1 MMITR
6 RGFIG
11 SILASMTA
19 PAFIKAEIL
28 MPVRELYV
36 PFRHIVM
43 YDIARDAM
51 ILRADLLCSGIGKQY
66 SCEIDVTG
74 AHSSG
79 TLPALRKSVER
90 LILERADTESAG
102 RIYAPLAIPH
112 GVQSLRQYE
121 DRIRVSREW
130 SD

>member
-1 MMITR
+1 MITR

-19 PAFIKAEIL
+19 PAFVRAEIL

-43 YDIARDAM
+43 YDIVRDAM
-51 ILRADLLCSGIGKQY
+51 IMRVDLLCSGIGKQY
-66 SCEIDVTG
+66 SCEIDITG
-74 AHSSG
+74 AGSSG
-79 TLPALRKSVER
+79 TLPALRKNAEG
-90 LILERADTESAG
+90 LILESAG
-102 RIYAPLAIPH
+102 GDGAGRSYGRLEIPP
-112 GVQSLRQYE
+112 GVQSLSQYE
-121 DRIRVSREW
+121 KRLLVSREW